1 MNIRDIIKAYSF
13 RSDTK
18 MKTFLFQGDSI
29 TDADRIRDDIQNLG
43 YGYPNIV
50 ASKYLSE
57 NVNEYTFINKGISG
71 NRIIDLYA
79 RIKCDIINL
88 KPDYMSILIG
98 INDVWHELSVEN
110 GVANEKFKKI
120 LSMLIEEVKEVLPD
134 IKIIM
139 LEPFVLKGPATE
151 EKWEE
156 FYSETKLRAKSV
168 KEVAEKYNL
177 SFVPLQDK
185 FEEATKNTET
195 TYWLRDGV
203 HPTPAGH
210 GLIAKELSA
219 EFEKIK

>member
-1 MNIRDIIKAYSF
+1 
-13 RSDTK
+13 

-29 TDADRIRDDIQNLG
+29 TDADRRREDINNFG

-50 ASKYLSE
+50 AAKYMSE
-57 NVNEYTFINKGISG
+57 SPNEYTFINKGISG
-71 NRIIDLYA
+71 NRIVDLYA

-110 GVANEKFKKI
+110 GVDNEKFKKI
-120 LSMLIEEVKEVLPD
+120 LSMLIEEVKEALPE

-151 EKWEE
+151 EKWAK
-156 FYSETKLRAKSV
+156 FRSETELRAKSV

-185 FEEATKNTET
+185 FDELSKIAES
-195 TYWLRDGV
+195 TYWLIDGV
-203 HPTPAGH
+203 HPTAAGH
-210 GLIAKELSA
+210 GIIAKALS
-219 EFEKIK
+219 EQFEIIRNA

>member
-1 MNIRDIIKAYSF
+1 
-13 RSDTK
+13 

-71 NRIIDLYA
+71 NRIVDLYA

-120 LSMLIEEVKEVLPD
+120 LSMLLEEVKEALPG

-156 FYSETKLRAKSV
+156 FYNETKLRAKSV

-185 FEEATKNTET
+185 FDELSKVAKP
-195 TYWLRDGV
+195 TYWLIDGV
-203 HPTPAGH
+203 HPSAAGH
-210 GLIAKELSA
+210 EIIAKALSE
-219 EFEKIK
+219 EFEKISR